1 MPANRRR
8 HANVVP
14 LASIASWVLVA
25 AFACSAGMYYV
36 YCKNQLHATGEKIKK
51 LERELSVL
59 ITQNTV
65 VRSKIARLSS
75 RTELQARLND
85 GTIKLIPI
93 PELSIVRLETNP
105 SRAGSDFR
113 PVSNDHNSP

>member
-1 MPANRRR
+1 MPSNRRR

-25 AFACSAGMYYV
+25 AFACCAGMYYV
-36 YCKNQLHATGEKIKK
+36 YCKNQLHASGQKIKK

-93 PELSIVRLETNP
+93 PELSIVRIENNAPRT
-105 SRAGSDFR
+105 GSDLR
-113 PVSNDHNSP
+113 PVSNERTSP